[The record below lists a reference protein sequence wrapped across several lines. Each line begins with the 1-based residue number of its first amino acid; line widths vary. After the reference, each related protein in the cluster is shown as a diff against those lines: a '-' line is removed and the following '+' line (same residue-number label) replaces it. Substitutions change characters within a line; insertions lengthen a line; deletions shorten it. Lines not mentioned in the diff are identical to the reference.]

1 MLERIDFLLKGLDII
16 VSREIIKNNFLGYNS
31 YKESED
37 RLKEVNKELRKEYK
51 LPNLEALP
59 ITPFKVLKTYIKV
72 LYNEGANIEDLENI
86 LKSKLGIMDIEEEGK
101 EYIENNNLNL
111 GL

>member
-16 VSREIIKNNFLGYNS
+16 VSREIITNKFLGYNS
-31 YKESED
+31 YKELED

-51 LPNLEALP
+51 LPNLEVLP

-86 LKSKLGIMDIEEEGK
+86 LNSKLDILNLEEEGK

>member
-1 MLERIDFLLKGLDII
+1 MERIEYLLKGLDII
-16 VSREIIKNNFLGYNS
+16 ISREIIKNSFLGYNS

-37 RLKEVNKELRKEYK
+37 RLKEVNRELRKEYK
-51 LPNLEALP
+51 LPNLETLP
-59 ITPFKVLKTYIKV
+59 ITPFKVLKTYIRV

-86 LKSKLGIMDIEEEGK
+86 LKSKLDILNLEEEGK